1 MLDLANKSYT
11 TKVLTFHIYENSL
24 VEVYKTQILP
34 KEFIADYIL
43 NPGYQLT
50 EEENRITIHNVLEY
64 QRHLSFDDIIDALK
78 TSNTREKFD
87 FSWV

>member
-1 MLDLANKSYT
+1 MLDLTNKSYT

-24 VEVYKTQILP
+24 VEVYKTQTLS
-34 KEFIADYIL
+34 KEFVADYIL
-43 NPGYQLT
+43 NPEYQLT
-50 EEENRITIHNVLEY
+50 EEENQITIHNVLEY
-64 QRHLSFDDIIDALK
+64 QRHLSLDDIIHALK